1 MEIEPMKFALLA
13 LPLALGITACSGKNE
28 SEEGTTINIDATTDK
43 GSSVQITADGKTGNV
58 GFKVPGFDTNIR
70 LPKKLLDDSNFDI
83 DGVKLYPGSTVDTVN
98 ITANEKGGKD
108 EQTYVRIGFTSPA
121 DPAKVSDWFKDQ
133 FGKQSIK
140 ADGDAAKLTGTT
152 KDGEDFT
159 IELTEKD
166 GKTAGLVNIRK

>member
-1 MEIEPMKFALLA
+1 MKYALIA
-13 LPLALGITACSGKNE
+13 LPLALGLVACSSKDE
-28 SEEGTTINIDATTDK
+28 TEEGTTVNIDATTDE
-43 GSSVQITADGKTGNV
+43 GSTVKITADGKTGNV

-98 ITANEKGGKD
+98 ITANDKGGKD
-108 EQTYVRIGFTSPA
+108 EQTDVRIGFTSPA

-140 ADGDAAKLTGTT
+140 AEGDATKLTGTT
-152 KDGEDFT
+152 KDGEVFT